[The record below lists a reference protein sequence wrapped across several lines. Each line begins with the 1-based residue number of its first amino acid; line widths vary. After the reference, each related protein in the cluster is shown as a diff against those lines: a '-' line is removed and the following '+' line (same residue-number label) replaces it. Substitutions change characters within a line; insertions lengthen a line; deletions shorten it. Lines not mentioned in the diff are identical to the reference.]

1 MPDPEEQNKLI
12 EGMSDHSAENDD
24 GTQDDSD
31 DPLANEKDLQDAL
44 LKLYQKCSAEDRYPR
59 LIEVK
64 DVKQA
69 ENYWAGRQYDWWSR
83 SEQTWKPI
91 TTATGGAGQ
100 GGDLDADDMPRFQ
113 FVTNIYQARGLMM
126 IGAVAGAPP
135 RIRFFPEDAD
145 DSKDLETAAGRTKL
159 TKLIERW
166 NPPQLMLQEETY
178 HAWTSGFIAWW
189 TRYVA
194 NGEKYGV
201 DSVQLLSQGAQEVES
216 TIHCPQCNW
225 EAPADQAQPPI
236 PCPQCGHPLTN
247 DDVSEGESI
256 PVPEDGGETEIP
268 KGRQIIT
275 AYGALNCKRPQHTQ
289 KQSQWHYFCIEEEIH
304 YSTLRGAFPEKSDE
318 IKPGM
323 NFGADDVFER
333 NARLSIAENT
343 KTPTQTAQSMANLVT
358 FARVWFRPTAFWMID
373 DKEQRERLLEVFP
386 RGCRV
391 EFAGLTY
398 CQSESESMDDAIV
411 SCHAM
416 PGRGQHRPA
425 VGTSTMSVQDRVNTF
440 SNIEAETYEYGIPI
454 TYRAS
459 DTFASDANEDQRAAP
474 GLEVEVFC
482 DKMTDVRQRIMQ
494 VRADSVSPDM
504 AKHTLD
510 LMGPISDQ
518 MSGTYP
524 ALSGAGAQQGAPDTL
539 GQQAMQRDQA
549 MGRMGI
555 FYVPLKQAHADVMTL
570 SCRCF
575 EAHAE
580 GEVKIPVFGDTG
592 DFESESVDITALE
605 GEAEAYP
612 EGDENFPELWNQQ
625 RATWMQIMDT
635 PYGQLLAKEPGN
647 VELFGKLTGIAGLKL
662 PGLSPWQKQ
671 LKEISEL
678 TKIPQGDDLLAGIA
692 PQVEVDSD
700 DFHDIESAC
709 CKWWMND
716 EKGQKC
722 KRENP
727 MGWMAVKQHKSQHD
741 AQIPP
746 PPSPEKPASESV
758 TINSKDMPPEA
769 IAQFLE
775 KKYGIQ
781 VSAQDFID
789 GMMLE
794 KAGKPAPKP
803 MPGQPQPGGTQQPP
817 AAGVQ

>member
-1 MPDPEEQNKLI
+1 LPDPNTDELLDQEETDEEQPEESSEDELS
-12 EGMSDHSAENDD
+12 E
-24 GTQDDSD
+24 
-31 DPLANEKDLQDAL
+31 DLQKTL
-44 LKLYQKCSAEDRYPR
+44 LRLYQKCSAEDRYPR

-100 GGDLDADDMPRFQ
+100 TDSEPDDMPRFQ

-135 RIRFFPEDAD
+135 RLRFFPDDAD

-166 NPPQLMLQEETY
+166 NPPQLLLQEETY
-178 HAWTSGFIAWW
+178 HAWTGGFIAWW
-189 TRYVA
+189 TRYVP
-194 NGEKYGV
+194 NGEKYGI
-201 DSVQLLSQGAQEVES
+201 DSVELLSQGAVDVES
-216 TIHCPQCNW
+216 SIACPECGW
-225 EAPADQAQPPI
+225 SAPAEQAVPPV
-236 PCPQCGHPLTN
+236 PCPNCGHQLTEEN
-247 DDVSEGESI
+247 VSDEGPI
-256 PVPEDGGETEIP
+256 PVPEDGGEQQIP
-268 KGRQIIT
+268 KGRQVIS
-275 AYGALNCKRPQHTQ
+275 AFGALNSKRPQHT
-289 KQSQWHYFCIEEEIH
+289 KDQSQWHYFAIEEEIH
-304 YSTLRGAFPEKSDE
+304 YSTLRGAFQDKAKE

-323 NFGADDVFER
+323 NFGPDDVFER
-333 NARLSIAENT
+333 NARLSIAENS
-343 KTPTQTAQSMANLVT
+343 KTPTQSAQAMANLVT
-358 FARVWFRPTAFWMID
+358 FARVWFRPTAFWMLD
-373 DKEQRERLLEVFP
+373 EEDQRDELLEKFP

-398 CQSESESMDDAIV
+398 CTSEAESMDDAIV

-425 VGTSTMSVQDRVNTF
+425 VGSSTMSVQDRINTF

-459 DTFASDANEDQRAAP
+459 DTFASEADDDQRAAP
-474 GLEVEVFC
+474 GLEVEVALLPGA
-482 DKMTDVRQRIMQ
+482 DMRQRIMQ

-504 AKHTLD
+504 AKHTMD
-510 LMGPISDQ
+510 LMGPVADQ

-524 ALSGAGAQQGAPDTL
+524 ALSGAGSQQGAPDTL

-575 EAHAE
+575 EAHSE
-580 GEVKIPVFGDTG
+580 GEVKIPVFGASG
-592 DFESESVDITALE
+592 DFESESVDVTALE

-625 RATWMQIMDT
+625 RATMMQIMDT
-635 PYGQLLAKEPGN
+635 PYGQALSKEPGN
-647 VELFGKLTGIAGLKL
+647 AELFGKMTGIPDLKI
-662 PGLSPWQKQ
+662 PGLDSWRKQ

-692 PQVEVDSD
+692 PSVEVDSD
-700 DFHDIESAC
+700 DFHDLESAC

-716 EKGQKC
+716 EKGQKI

-727 MGWMAVKQHKSQHD
+727 MGWMAVKQHKAQHD

-746 PPSPEKPASESV
+746 PNPPVKPLSE
-758 TINSKDMPPEA
+758 TLNSAFKDLPPEA
-769 IAQFLE
+769 QAQVLAQWGIHVTPQAFVEQAALE
-775 KKYGIQ
+775 QAKK
-781 VSAQDFID
+781 
-789 GMMLE
+789 
-794 KAGKPAPKP
+794 APKP
-803 MPGQPQPGGTQQPP
+803 MPGQPQPGGPQLPP